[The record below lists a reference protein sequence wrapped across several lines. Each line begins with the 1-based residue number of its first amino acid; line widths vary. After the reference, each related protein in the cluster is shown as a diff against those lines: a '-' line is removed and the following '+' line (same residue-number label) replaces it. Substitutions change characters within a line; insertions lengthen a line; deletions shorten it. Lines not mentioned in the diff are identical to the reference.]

1 MATNTDVSYSEWSS
15 RRLAGMLRA
24 LGKGT
29 YMLKWRR
36 IVQAALLTG
45 ELEYSIVLSVEL
57 PKLQVAA
64 EEVVE
69 IKPKLLQ
76 EEVKNQVVKIKS
88 LINKP
93 GAKATAQMSNT
104 KVSNKMNTAKDDVQ
118 ITGVKSSPGS
128 IMKKGPFNF
137 K

>member
-1 MATNTDVSYSEWSS
+1 
-15 RRLAGMLRA
+15 MLRA

-45 ELEYSIVLSVEL
+45 ELEYSIVLPVEL

-88 LINKP
+88 PINKP

-104 KVSNKMNTAKDDVQ
+104 KVSNKMNAAKDDV
-118 ITGVKSSPGS
+118 
-128 IMKKGPFNF
+128 
-137 K
+137 

>member
-1 MATNTDVSYSEWSS
+1 M
-15 RRLAGMLRA
+15 
-24 LGKGT
+24 
-29 YMLKWRR
+29 
-36 IVQAALLTG
+36 
-45 ELEYSIVLSVEL
+45 
-57 PKLQVAA
+57 
-64 EEVVE
+64 E

-88 LINKP
+88 PINKP

-104 KVSNKMNTAKDDVQ
+104 KVSNKMNAAKDDVQ

-128 IMKKGPFNF
+128 IMKRGPYNF